1 MKIKFQENI
10 PLAKFSSYKIG
21 GPARYFFE
29 AHNIEEIKKALQEAK
44 DKNLRIFILGGG
56 TNLLISDRG
65 FDGLVLKPNINFLEN
80 KGNKIKIG
88 AGVSVAALL
97 DFTIKKSLSGLEWAG
112 GLPGTVGGA
121 IRGNAGC
128 FGGEMKDSVESV
140 RSINIKTLKEKER
153 SFKECGFG
161 YRSSIFKKNNG
172 EEIILSATLLLKKG
186 AAPKIKAE
194 IQKNIEYRK
203 ANHPMEYPSIGSIF
217 KNVVAEEALRVSP
230 ASLREAVKEDPYPVV
245 PAAYFISKAGLKGI
259 SLGGA
264 MVSVKH
270 PNFIVNVLNAT
281 AADVRGL
288 IRLVKERVKKKFEVE
303 LEEEII
309 EV

>member
-1 MKIKFQENI
+1 MKFQENI
-10 PLAKFSSYKIG
+10 SLARFSSYQIG

-29 AHNIEEIKKALQEAK
+29 AKNIEEIKEALHEAK
-44 DKNLRIFILGGG
+44 DKNLKVFILGGG

-65 FDGLVLKPNINFLEN
+65 FDGLALKPNINFLEN
-80 KGNKIKIG
+80 KGEKIQAG
-88 AGVSVAALL
+88 AGVPVSELL
-97 DFTIKKSLSGLEWAG
+97 NFTIKKSLSGLEWAG

-128 FGGEMKDSVESV
+128 FKGEIKDSVGNV
-140 RSINIKTLKEKER
+140 RSINVKTRKEKKR
-153 SFKECGFG
+153 NFRECGFS
-161 YRSSIFKKNNG
+161 YRTSIFKKNDG

-186 AAPKIKAE
+186 DAKKIKAG
-194 IQKNIEYRK
+194 IQKNIEYRNV
-203 ANHPMEYPSIGSIF
+203 NHPMEYPSIGSIF
-217 KNVVAEEALRVSP
+217 KNVATKAVPQVHL
-230 ASLREAVKEDPYPVV
+230 ASLREVVKDDPFPVV
-245 PAAYFISKAGLKGI
+245 PAAHLISKAGLKGI

-264 MVSVKH
+264 MVSIKH

-281 AADVRGL
+281 ASDVGGL
-288 IRLVKERVKKKFEVE
+288 IRLVKEEVKKKFGVE